1 MQIYVNFGHCRTA
14 AWCARG
20 LHVDTAR
27 QLKPSDVSVVR
38 CRHHCLNGAA
48 DDTSGVTADVDSC
61 GSLVLEARHVL
72 SPHIES
78 HCPHL

>member
-1 MQIYVNFGHCRTA
+1 MQIYVVFDHYRTE

-27 QLKPSDVSVVR
+27 QLKPSDVSTTAYE
-38 CRHHCLNGAA
+38 AA
-48 DDTSGVTADVDSC
+48 GDTSGVTADVDSC
-61 GSLVLEARHVL
+61 GALGIEARHML
-72 SPHIES
+72 SSHIES